1 MVTSRGKKYFYIDSN
16 SINTTKVPNVTS
28 GVSEWMTISYIRNYV
43 DLVKTTSKSN
53 AQIIIKMDSLSSGIN
68 GITYTYKNQVGVN
81 LQMYH

>member
-1 MVTSRGKKYFYIDSN
+1 MDDNIIHKKLCGSC
-16 SINTTKVPNVTS
+16 
-28 GVSEWMTISYIRNYV
+28 
-43 DLVKTTSKSN
+43 KTTSKSN